1 MVEQVEQVEQE
12 VAIEDGQKIDTVKL
26 MDPEVV
32 LHPEIFKWR
41 DALTVDLGLLNSL
54 RDGQI
59 QPIVFRLLKDGKHEL
74 LVGSRRYFHQKLLG
88 TSWDNILKDVREKV
102 SERDALLMA
111 ASENIFRKDF
121 SPWEEA
127 RAIESL
133 VNKGRVKPKD
143 LAKRLGV
150 SVSYIQSRRALMQ
163 LPENV
168 RRRFEAKDIPIGY
181 AVPVKRLTGMEEAQ
195 MTLLEKVESGMR
207 SQYSGISTI
216 EEADGFVNE
225 ILKKVKDREELIAKY
240 GVCPKCEGKN
250 IVQSWR
256 DDDALNCED
265 CGHSWHRETKEP
277 WAYYEMKQQA
287 EEMGFKVEE
296 GPETVKFTPKEVAQM
311 MEKKAEEEQE
321 KEEDATEKIP
331 EKFRSNIP
339 LEDIVTPLLVENIQ
353 KVEVRGPSI
362 EIQLIEDSE
371 LNFKG
376 LKKDYKS
383 GEKARIEVIT
393 AWTTNSQDSATRIH
407 AHIRKIEN
415 K

>member
-1 MVEQVEQVEQE
+1 MVEQVEVEQV
-12 VAIEDGQKIDTVKL
+12 VATEDGKRIDTGKL
-26 MDPEVV
+26 IDPEVV

-59 QPIVFRLLKDGKHEL
+59 QPIVFRLKDGKHEL

-88 TSWDNILKDVREKV
+88 TSWDDILKDVRENV

-133 VNKGRVKPKD
+133 VTKGRVKPKD

-150 SVSYIQSRRALMQ
+150 SVSYIQSRRALME

-181 AVPVKRLTGMEEAQ
+181 AVPVRRLKGMEEAQ
-195 MTLLEKVESGMR
+195 ITLLEKVESGMEN
-207 SQYSGISTI
+207 QYSGIQTI
-216 EEADGFVNE
+216 ERADSFVNE
-225 ILKKVKDREELIAKY
+225 VLKKVKDREELIAKY

-250 IVQSWR
+250 IVQSYR
-256 DDDALNCED
+256 DDDALSCED
-265 CGHSWHRETKEP
+265 CGHDWHKETKEP
-277 WAYYEMKQQA
+277 WAYYEMKQKA

-296 GPETVKFTPKEVAQM
+296 GPETVKFTPREIAQM
-311 MEKKAEEEQE
+311 IEEKAEEEQE
-321 KEEDATEKIP
+321 KEEDAAEKIP

-353 KVEVRGPSI
+353 KIDVRGSNI
-362 EIQLIEDSE
+362 EIQLIEDTE

-376 LKKDYKS
+376 LKKDYKA
-383 GEKARIEVIT
+383 GEKARIEVLT
-393 AWTTNSQDSATRIH
+393 AWTTDSQESAKRIH
-407 AHIRKIEN
+407 AHIQKIEN